1 MCAVGCSMWKTPRS
15 VISDHGAR
23 RTALRLEPSA
33 GGWGYPLEAVDVD
46 FVYVGSAQNFFSCK
60 KLHSTQK
67 FFFSAKQRKT
77 FPNIAISCDA
87 TKLSGMFKSLPLS
100 IREVRATEVV
110 LERIY
115 QAAYLGLK
123 GDSLALNAGL
133 LPAEYNRLKELDQT
147 AELAEL
153 KGRADAERAASEVLY
168 NAAQSGD
175 AKAALSILQ
184 HAHGWVAKQAISV
197 EVDQRISVIGAL
209 RAAEERVINAETH
222 LLTGR

>member
-1 MCAVGCSMWKTPRS
+1 VT
-15 VISDHGAR
+15 HGAR
-23 RTALRLEPSA
+23 RTAHGARRTA
-33 GGWGYPLEAVDVD
+33 HGARRCAWRQGGTPLEAVDVD
-46 FVYVGSAQNFFSCK
+46 FVYVGSTQN
-60 KLHSTQK
+60 
-67 FFFSAKQRKT
+67 FFFSAKHRKT

>member
-1 MCAVGCSMWKTPRS
+1 MLR
-15 VISDHGAR
+15 AR
-23 RTALRLEPSA
+23 AERLAA
-33 GGWGYPLEAVDVD
+33 GGTPLEAVDVD
-46 FVYVGSAQNFFSCK
+46 FVYVGSTQN
-60 KLHSTQK
+60 
-67 FFFSAKQRKT
+67 FFFSAKHRKT
-77 FPNIAISCDA
+77 FPNIAIFCDA